1 MPNCTQFID
10 RLQSRYKGVER
21 NAIIGAFESAVQK
34 EWNRKKNEE
43 GLLQISVDR
52 ITLDINVLATKTVVL
67 RVENPFFEIGLKEA
81 RPNFP
86 NVREGDVINVHPTST
101 YSALDYDAV
110 IASIR
115 KRLDEDKTIVQ
126 RKEPEEPPK
135 PPPVRRIAR
144 KHLDCFIGMGEVK
157 EQMGRLE
164 KVLMVQGERKKR
176 GMKGLGRS
184 NHLLFAGPPGTGK
197 TSMARVVGKIYKEL
211 GILSKGHVVETDRLG
226 LVGQYIGET
235 AIKTDE
241 LISKARGGVLFIDE
255 AYALTPKDSPRDTG
269 AEAIATLLKR
279 MEDYRDDFVV
289 IAAGYQ
295 SEMERFVQSN
305 PGLQSR
311 FSTYFTFRNYSP
323 EELWKIFVCM
333 AGENQ
338 YQVAPE
344 AKEAA
349 VELFEKAIHEQ
360 SEQFGNGRFVR
371 NVLER
376 TIEEHAVRV
385 SEILNPSRRDLSRI
399 IANDLCEPSKLEM

>member
-10 RLQSRYKGVER
+10 QLQSRYKDVER
-21 NAIIGAFESAVQK
+21 NAIVGAFESGVQD
-34 EWNRKKNEE
+34 EWNRKKHEE
-43 GLLQISVDR
+43 GVLCISVDR
-52 ITLDINVLATKTVVL
+52 NTLEINVLATKTVVL
-67 RVENPFFEIGLKEA
+67 HVHNPFFEIGLKEA
-81 RPNFP
+81 RASFP
-86 NVREGDVINVHPTST
+86 DVLAGDTINVPPTST

-110 IASIR
+110 VCSIQ
-115 KRLDEDKTIVQ
+115 KRLTKDQK
-126 RKEPEEPPK
+126 KEPK
-135 PPPVRRIAR
+135 PQPVRKNAR
-144 KHLDCFIGMGEVK
+144 KHLDCFVGMEEVK
-157 EQMGRLE
+157 EQLSRLE
-164 KVLMVQGERKKR
+164 KVLVVQGERKKR

-255 AYALTPKDSPRDTG
+255 AYALTPKDSPHDTG
-269 AEAIATLLKR
+269 AEAVATLLKR

-295 SEMERFVQSN
+295 NEMERFVQSN

-311 FSTYFTFRNYSP
+311 FSTYFTFQNYSP
-323 EELWKIFVCM
+323 EELWKIFVGM

-344 AKEAA
+344 AKEVA
-349 VELFEKAIHEQ
+349 VELFEKAIQEQ
-360 SEQFGNGRFVR
+360 NEQFGNGRFVR
-371 NVLER
+371 NALER

-385 SEILNPSRRDLSRI
+385 SEILNPSTQDLSRI